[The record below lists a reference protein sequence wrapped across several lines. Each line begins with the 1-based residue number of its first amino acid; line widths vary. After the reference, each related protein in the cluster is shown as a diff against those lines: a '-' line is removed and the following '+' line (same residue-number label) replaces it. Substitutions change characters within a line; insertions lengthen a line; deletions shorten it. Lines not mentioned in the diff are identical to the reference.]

1 MKEKEWQVYIND
13 EYVSTVYDET
23 KEGAE
28 QFIAQDKGLEYA
40 RSEGYVSIVAWDT
53 GATEE
58 EMEPH

>member
-53 GATEE
+53 
-58 EMEPH
+58 